1 MNKKNDI
8 REQKTRTRRKKSEKN
23 NNEKIEINRCIVC
36 GREITKGDKFCTKC
50 YTDIKKYNDEH
61 ERNIYIE
68 DISEEFLEGLSN
80 NYNHYEKKEDEKT
93 GIKYIEMTYVYNYFR
108 DNLIKNID
116 ITFILLALFIVLI
129 SRMYE
134 INPVLGFLMIII
146 YGGVCYFKNEYYKK
160 KRKGMVIR
168 FFSNMMIKSTKLIID
183 KREKVEYSKILDIK
197 QYKKFKFLPT
207 TLFFE
212 EENKK
217 GFLGRGVSI
226 EDVYKL
232 DEFAPLL
239 VGITG
244 YTEPKGEATK
254 TVEELLKDSFVTI
267 KNALIKDKN
276 SKEKQNKNE
285 EEKNDKK

>member
-8 REQKTRTRRKKSEKN
+8 REQKTRTVRKNSKKN

-36 GREITKGDKFCTKC
+36 GREIKKGDKFCSKC
-50 YTDIKKYNDEH
+50 YADIKKYNDEH

-146 YGGVCYFKNEYYKK
+146 YGVVCYFKNEYYKK

-244 YTEPKGEATK
+244 YTEPKGGATK
-254 TVEELLKDSFVTI
+254 SVEELLKESFVTI
-267 KNALIKDKN
+267 KNSLLNEKDKDKD
-276 SKEKQNKNE
+276 KENR
-285 EEKNDKK
+285 KKS

>member
-1 MNKKNDI
+1 
-8 REQKTRTRRKKSEKN
+8 
-23 NNEKIEINRCIVC
+23 
-36 GREITKGDKFCTKC
+36 
-50 YTDIKKYNDEH
+50 
-61 ERNIYIE
+61 
-68 DISEEFLEGLSN
+68 
-80 NYNHYEKKEDEKT
+80 
-93 GIKYIEMTYVYNYFR
+93 MTYVYNYFR

-276 SKEKQNKNE
+276 SKEKQNENE

>member
-8 REQKTRTRRKKSEKN
+8 REQKTRTRRKNSEKN

-36 GREITKGDKFCTKC
+36 GKEIKKGDKFCTKC

-68 DISEEFLEGLSN
+68 DISDEFLEELSN

-146 YGGVCYFKNEYYKK
+146 YGGVCYLKNEYYKK

-217 GFLGRGVSI
+217 GFLGRGVTI

-244 YTEPKGEATK
+244 YTEPKREATK

-276 SKEKQNKNE
+276 SKEKENKNE
-285 EEKNDKK
+285 EKNEKK

>member
-1 MNKKNDI
+1 MDKKNDI
-8 REQKTRTRRKKSEKN
+8 REQKTKTGRKNSKKN
-23 NNEKIEINRCIVC
+23 NNEKIEVNRCIVC
-36 GREITKGDKFCTKC
+36 GREIKKGDKFCTKC

-134 INPVLGFLMIII
+134 INSVLGFLMIII
-146 YGGVCYFKNEYYKK
+146 YGVVCYFKNEYYKK

-183 KREKVEYSKILDIK
+183 KREKVEYS
-197 QYKKFKFLPT
+197 
-207 TLFFE
+207 
-212 EENKK
+212 
-217 GFLGRGVSI
+217 R
-226 EDVYKL
+226 KL
-232 DEFAPLL
+232 KRIFR
-239 VGITG
+239 
-244 YTEPKGEATK
+244 KR
-254 TVEELLKDSFVTI
+254 
-267 KNALIKDKN
+267 
-276 SKEKQNKNE
+276 SKY
-285 EEKNDKK
+285 

>member
-1 MNKKNDI
+1 MDKKNDI
-8 REQKTRTRRKKSEKN
+8 REQKTRTVRKNSKKN

-36 GREITKGDKFCTKC
+36 GREIKKGDKFCSKC
-50 YTDIKKYNDEH
+50 YADIKKYNDEH

-146 YGGVCYFKNEYYKK
+146 YGVVCYFKNEYYKK

-244 YTEPKGEATK
+244 YTEPKCEATK

-276 SKEKQNKNE
+276 SKEKQNENE
-285 EEKNDKK
+285 EEKND

>member
-8 REQKTRTRRKKSEKN
+8 REQKTRTVRKNSKKN

-36 GREITKGDKFCTKC
+36 GREIKKGDKFCSKC
-50 YTDIKKYNDEH
+50 YADIKKYNDEH

-146 YGGVCYFKNEYYKK
+146 YGVVCYFKNEYYKK

-168 FFSNMMIKSTKLIID
+168 FLD

-244 YTEPKGEATK
+244 DTEPKGEATK

-276 SKEKQNKNE
+276 SKEKQNENE
-285 EEKNDKK
+285 EEKK

>member
-1 MNKKNDI
+1 MEDKEK
-8 REQKTRTRRKKSEKN
+8 RKQKIKKN
-23 NNEKIEINRCIVC
+23 NNKEKNTCIVC
-36 GREITKGDKFCTKC
+36 GREIKKGHKICSRCLKVIQD
-50 YTDIKKYNDEH
+50 YNNTH
-61 ERNIYIE
+61 EKNRYVE
-68 DISEEFLEGLSN
+68 DISDEFLKELSN
-80 NYNHYEKKEDEKT
+80 SYNHYEKKVDKET

-108 DNLIKNID
+108 DNIIRNID
-116 ITFILLALFIVLI
+116 ITLLILALFMVII
-129 SRMYE
+129 SNLYE
-134 INPVLGFLMIII
+134 ANPVLGILGFVLYIFTCFL
-146 YGGVCYFKNEYYKK
+146 KNKYYKA
-160 KRKGMVIR
+160 KREGTVIR
-168 FFSNMMIKSTKLIID
+168 FFSNMLIKSTKLIID

-276 SKEKQNKNE
+276 SKEKQNENE
-285 EEKNDKK
+285 EEKND

>member
-8 REQKTRTRRKKSEKN
+8 REQKTRTGRKNSKKN

-36 GREITKGDKFCTKC
+36 GREIKKGDKFCTKC
-50 YTDIKKYNDEH
+50 YTDIKKYNNEH

-146 YGGVCYFKNEYYKK
+146 YGGVCYLKNEYYKK

-244 YTEPKGEATK
+244 YTEPKGGATK
-254 TVEELLKDSFVTI
+254 SVEELLKESFVTI
-267 KNALIKDKN
+267 KNSLLNEKDKEN
-276 SKEKQNKNE
+276 R
-285 EEKNDKK
+285 KKS